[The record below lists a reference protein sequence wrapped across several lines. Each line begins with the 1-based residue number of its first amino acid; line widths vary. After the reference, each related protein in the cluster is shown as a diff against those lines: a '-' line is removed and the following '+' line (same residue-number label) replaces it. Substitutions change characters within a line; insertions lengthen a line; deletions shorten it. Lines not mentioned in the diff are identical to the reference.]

1 MSAAAI
7 INNPNLNRYPR
18 NVRNKWYVLSWLV
31 FQIDMALLLKEN
43 GLNEGDLK
51 RLQYSEL

>member
-31 FQIDMALLLKEN
+31 FQIDMELLLKEN